1 MKPILSLVTL
11 LLVISTVQAQSFV
24 GYRSGNYAGVNG
36 VFFNPSY
43 AANSRYHWD
52 LNLVQVNASVYNDAA
67 KYKLNSFT
75 KNFNSDEILN
85 KLYGSQNANA
95 LVNVDVLG
103 PSLLFSINSKT
114 AFAFTTRYR
123 VFGNLRNV
131 DGTLLQAIEGDDAPA
146 AFNVSNSNMQVAAT
160 AWAEAGVTWAN
171 EIYKSDH
178 HFLKGGITLKYL
190 GGISN
195 ASISTHNL
203 NASITQDVSKDSYF
217 AGNASG
223 DINLL
228 FAGTSPSNISGS
240 DLTKFKGSGA
250 GMDIGLSYEYRP
262 NSEEYKRPD
271 GSYDRSAN
279 LYKVKASVAL
289 LDLGSIRFTPD
300 GERSGNYTA
309 GITGSNEFDLSALNT
324 DIDNIKTAF
333 DANPALFTPAATSTG
348 KYKVSLP
355 ASLMAEVDYHFSKG
369 LYLNVASHLAL
380 AKSNDLYKMSTLNS
394 FIATPR
400 LETQFIGI
408 YVPLQVND
416 MTGFDAGAAIRFG
429 KLVVGSSNIFTA
441 LGGSKMVNA
450 YVGIRLLGSMIK

>member
-1 MKPILSLVTL
+1 MKLILSLTAL
-11 LLVISTVQAQSFV
+11 LLFIITVHAQSFV

-36 VFFNPSY
+36 VFFNPAY

-67 KYKLNSFT
+67 SYKLNSFT

-85 KLYGSQNANA
+85 KLYGSHNANA

-131 DGTLLQAIEGDDAPA
+131 DGTLLQSIKAEDAPA
-146 AFNVSNSNMQVAAT
+146 SFDINNNNMQVAAT

-171 EIYKSDH
+171 VLYQSDK
-178 HFLKGGITLKYL
+178 HFLKGGISLKYL

-203 NASITQDVSKDSYF
+203 NASITQDVTKDSYF

-228 FAGTSPSNISGS
+228 FAGTSPSNMSAN

-250 GMDIGLSYEYRP
+250 GIDVGLTYEYRP
-262 NSEEYKRPD
+262 NSDKYKLEN
-271 GSYDRSAN
+271 GSYNRSAN
-279 LYKVKASVAL
+279 LYKVRASVAL

-300 GERSGNYTA
+300 PERSGNYTA
-309 GITGSNEFDLSALNT
+309 GITGSNQFDLSALNT

-333 DANPALFTPAATSTG
+333 DANPALFTPATTSTD

-355 ASLMAEVDYHFSKG
+355 SSLMAEVDYHFSKG
-369 LYLNVASHLAL
+369 LYLNLASHLAL
-380 AKSNDLYKMSTLNS
+380 AKSNDTYKMSNLNS
-394 FIATPR
+394 VIATPR
-400 LETQFIGI
+400 LETQFIGL
-408 YVPLQVND
+408 YVPLQINN

-429 KLVVGSSNIFTA
+429 KLVIGSSNILTA

-450 YVGIRLLGSMIK
+450 YVGIRFLGSMIK